1 MFKHFLTGRNER
13 RNFMNQLIA
22 GIDLGTTALK
32 IAIFN
37 TTGKM
42 IGNVTLEYRLYTPQ
56 SYFVESNPD
65 IYMDAMEKGF
75 NLLADKGIDL
85 GCVVALGFSLQSE
98 TMFFVDGACKPLRNS
113 ISWMDNRAVEQSRY
127 LTEKYGDELCYQHT
141 GQIGWGANW
150 PVAKALWVKE
160 NEPDIWE
167 KTKKILLIE
176 DFIIYQLTGRYVSDC
191 TMLSST
197 LYWDITTKQYWQP
210 MLDELGM
217 TEENFPEILEPGEV
231 AGTILPEMAIKLGLN
246 ADVKICT
253 GAMDNAIGAVGVGAI
268 RPGMFSESIGS
279 TLAVC
284 VPTDK
289 IVYDPNRQMP
299 VHYYPIKNTY
309 MMHTFTSGGICLRW
323 FRDNFCQF
331 EITCADMT
339 GEDSYDLLTEQAI
352 QTSPGAEGLSFL
364 PHLNGS
370 LAPDVNPHAT
380 GVFIGITMIHK
391 KGHFIRAIMESL
403 GYLVRRNMDVLA
415 AMGIQV
421 EEIRAFGGGS
431 KSPVWNQIKADI
443 LQKTICVT
451 NSKEAACLGAAI
463 LAGKAV
469 GIFDSVENACRSMI
483 EVIARYEPNL
493 ANKEIYDYGYEQY
506 KKMQVD
512 CAELFEMASR

>member
-1 MFKHFLTGRNER
+1 MK
-13 RNFMNQLIA
+13 QLIA

-37 TTGKM
+37 TSGEM
-42 IGNVTLEYRLYTPQ
+42 LGNATLEYKLYTPQ
-56 SYFVESNPD
+56 SYFVESDPAV
-65 IYMDAMEKGF
+65 YMEAVEKGF
-75 NLLADKGIDL
+75 KILEKKGIQLDRIA
-85 GCVVALGFSLQSE
+85 ALGFSLQSE
-98 TMFFVDGACKPLRNS
+98 TMFFVDETCRPLRNS
-113 ISWMDNRAVEQSRY
+113 ISWMDNRAVKQSEY
-127 LTEKYGDELCYQHT
+127 LTEKYGDELCYRHT
-141 GQIGWGANW
+141 GQVSWGANW

-160 NEPDIWE
+160 NEPEVWE

-191 TMLSST
+191 SMLSST
-197 LYWDITTKQYWQP
+197 LYWDITTKKYWQL

-217 TEENFPEILEPGEV
+217 TEDNFPEILEPGEV
-231 AGTILPEMAIKLGLN
+231 AGVILPEMAQKLGLN
-246 ADVKICT
+246 PLVKVCT
-253 GAMDNAIGAVGVGAI
+253 GAMDNALGAVGVGAVKT
-268 RPGMFSESIGS
+268 GMFSESIGS

-299 VHYYPIKNTY
+299 VHYYPVKDTY

-331 EITCADMT
+331 EVTCADMT
-339 GEDSYDLLTEQAI
+339 QEDSYDYLTRQAML
-352 QTSPGAEGLSFL
+352 TPPGAEGLSFL
-364 PHLNGS
+364 PHLSGS

-380 GVFIGITMIHK
+380 GVFMGITMVHK

-403 GYLVRRNMDVLA
+403 GYLVRRNMDALS

-421 EEIRAFGGGS
+421 DEVRAFGGGS
-431 KSPVWNQIKADI
+431 KSPAWNQIKADI

-451 NSKEAACLGAAI
+451 NSREAACLGAAI

-469 GIFDSVENACRSMI
+469 GIFESVESACDSMI
-483 EVIARYEPNL
+483 KVVARYEPNP
-493 ANKEIYDYGYEQY
+493 AHKEIYDSGYEVY
-506 KKMQVD
+506 KKMQED
-512 CAELFEMASR
+512 CGELFEIVGR